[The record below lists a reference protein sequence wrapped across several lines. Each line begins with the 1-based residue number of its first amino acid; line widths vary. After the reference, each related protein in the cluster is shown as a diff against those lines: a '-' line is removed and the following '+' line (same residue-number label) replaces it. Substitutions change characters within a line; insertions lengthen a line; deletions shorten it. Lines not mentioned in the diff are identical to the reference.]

1 MQDDSQNDQN
11 LVQNSQRDNSLP
23 TQQQPI
29 NNPVSAPA
37 KEVEPV
43 AFNQDK
49 QTENYI
55 EVSEKEPQ
63 ITPEIESA
71 GVYKVSDKI
80 KLDQQARDAGLSE
93 AKESTPVS
101 TTPSGNIK
109 LPMDGVEAKI
119 ESKGNT
125 GDANTWIGKLV
136 LFVLQKIGIPARGE
150 AKRNG

>member
-1 MQDDSQNDQN
+1 MQDDQN
-11 LVQNSQRDNSLP
+11 LTNNNPSDTSLP
-23 TQQQPI
+23 QQTPPQAPT
-29 NNPVSAPA
+29 PVSPVQKETQPYYEHGA
-37 KEVEPV
+37 K
-43 AFNQDK
+43 DD
-49 QTENYI
+49 YI

-63 ITPEIESA
+63 IRPEVESE

-80 KLDQQARDAGLSE
+80 KIDKETRDAGLTE
-93 AKESTPVS
+93 AKESTPVL